1 MQFAFTVF
9 SQFSKQLV
17 SNFEPWWSQKYKQ
30 LWEPDPIFPYE
41 KLFTVLTYAF
51 LSCKQQQEK
60 QPGWNRGKF
69 KLFAKPSSLWEMY
82 QLYFSVWTNL

>member
-30 LWEPDPIFPYE
+30 LWEPDAIVPYE
-41 KLFTVLTYAF
+41 KLCTVLTYAF
-51 LSCKQQQEK
+51 LSSKQ
-60 QPGWNRGKF
+60 
-69 KLFAKPSSLWEMY
+69 
-82 QLYFSVWTNL
+82 